1 MAIFFKKKSR
11 LNNLL
16 NTLKLY
22 MYFADSKMDGLDD
35 ALLQQTQLESFL
47 PTSGCAHLKNG
58 NDILAVLTF
67 ATFLLLH

>member
-1 MAIFFKKKSR
+1 
-11 LNNLL
+11 
-16 NTLKLY
+16 

-47 PTSGCAHLKNG
+47 PTSGCAHLKSG
-58 NDILAVLTF
+58 NVILAVLTF

>member
-1 MAIFFKKKSR
+1 
-11 LNNLL
+11 
-16 NTLKLY
+16 

-47 PTSGCAHLKNG
+47 PTSGCDHLKSG

-67 ATFLLLH
+67 ATLLLLH

>member
-1 MAIFFKKKSR
+1 MAIFFKKKSCY
-11 LNNLL
+11 NNLYP
-16 NTLKLY
+16 N

-47 PTSGCAHLKNG
+47 PTSGCAHLKSG

-67 ATFLLLH
+67 ATLLLLH

>member
-1 MAIFFKKKSR
+1 MAIFFSK
-11 LNNLL
+11 NNHLL
-16 NTLKLY
+16 ITYTLKLY

-47 PTSGCAHLKNG
+47 PTSGCAHLKSG

-67 ATFLLLH
+67 ATLLLLH